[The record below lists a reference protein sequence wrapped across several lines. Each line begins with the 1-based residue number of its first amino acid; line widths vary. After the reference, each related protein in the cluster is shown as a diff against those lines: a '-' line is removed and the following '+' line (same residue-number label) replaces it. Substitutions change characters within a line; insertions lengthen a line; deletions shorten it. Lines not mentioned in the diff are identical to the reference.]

1 MRISIPVAMLNLTLL
16 PNRSKSSEQLI
27 SADIHSSTANFK
39 YTYSVEIVPICKDD
53 LVCIPLKQA
62 RSLSNISPLTVCTR
76 VGNSLQLLDPATL
89 QTCEI
94 PPTVY
99 WRTPF
104 DSLATVTDLVEFTIL
119 DIEPDYSRQKGKWVM
134 ADAQVAVSGAFK
146 SSQKDG
152 NDDMM
157 DYDGVGSASM
167 IFHTRTHLG
176 AILQPGDA
184 AMGFHLTSANYN
196 SDSFADLPQGRIPD
210 VILVKKA
217 YPNRRKKS
225 KARNWR
231 LRSMAKEA
239 DEEGETGA
247 GRGAIGRMGGRDTK
261 KVEQDYEI
269 FLRELEEDP
278 ELRANVNLYKSGD
291 VKMDT
296 TEPEKA
302 TGGKKKKVQ
311 YSMDVD
317 EKSEALEGEEE
328 EEEPDFPEVKIDEL
342 LEEFDEMTL
351 GGGGG
356 EGADGGFIEDHP

>member
-1 MRISIPVAMLNLTLL
+1 
-16 PNRSKSSEQLI
+16 
-27 SADIHSSTANFK
+27 
-39 YTYSVEIVPICKDD
+39 
-53 LVCIPLKQA
+53 
-62 RSLSNISPLTVCTR
+62 LTVCTR

-94 PPTVY
+94 PPQVY

-119 DIEPDYSRQKGKWVM
+119 DIEPDFSRQKGKWVM

-146 SSQKDG
+146 SNRKDSN
-152 NDDMM
+152 NDDVM

-184 AMGFHLTSANYN
+184 AMGYHLTSANYN
-196 SDSFADLPQGRIPD
+196 SDSYAEVPQGRIPD

-225 KARNWR
+225 KARNWK

-239 DEEGETGA
+239 DEEGATGA
-247 GRGAIGRMGGRDTK
+247 ARGAIGRMGGRDSK
-261 KVEQDYEI
+261 KVEEDYEI

-278 ELRANVNLYKSGD
+278 DLRANVNLYKAAD

-296 TEPEKA
+296 TEPEKPV
-302 TGGKKKKVQ
+302 GGKKKKVQ
-311 YSMDVD
+311 YAMDVD
-317 EKSEALEGEEE
+317 EKSEATDEEAE
-328 EEEPDFPEVKIDEL
+328 EAEPDFPEVRIDEL

-351 GGGGG
+351 GGGGDG
-356 EGADGGFIEDHP
+356 GDGGFIEDQP